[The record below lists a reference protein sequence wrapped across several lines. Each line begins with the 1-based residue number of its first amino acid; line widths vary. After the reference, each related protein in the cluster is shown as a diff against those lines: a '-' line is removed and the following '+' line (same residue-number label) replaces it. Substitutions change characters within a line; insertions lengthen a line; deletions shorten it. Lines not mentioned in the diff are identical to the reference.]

1 MDSSRAEC
9 GWFSMDM
16 DLSQNPTDLYALLD
30 AVIRLDITTIFY
42 KVGPRE
48 GNGGAET
55 CAM

>member
-16 DLSQNPTDLYALLD
+16 DLSQNSTDLYALLD